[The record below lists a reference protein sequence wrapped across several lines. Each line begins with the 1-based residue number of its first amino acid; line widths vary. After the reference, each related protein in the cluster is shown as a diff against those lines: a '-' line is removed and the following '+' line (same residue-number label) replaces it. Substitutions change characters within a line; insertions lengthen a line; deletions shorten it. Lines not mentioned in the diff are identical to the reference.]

1 MGVGTP
7 GASAS
12 PARMPAQLPS
22 GVRVPIH
29 LSLT

>member
-1 MGVGTP
+1 MGVGKP
-7 GASAS
+7 SARASL
-12 PARMPAQLPS
+12 ARIPAQLPS

>member
-1 MGVGTP
+1 MGLGKP
-7 GASAS
+7 GARAS
-12 PARMPAQLPS
+12 LARLPVQLPS